1 MAVSVIDVPDGR
13 SVVLVGSV
21 VTVPPVVG
29 SMVRVYVV
37 GSVVPTIDI
46 LFQVYPP
53 QVLPTGAGNTF
64 TPNVKSALVVGT
76 Y

>member
-1 MAVSVIDVPDGR
+1 MSVIDVSDGR
-13 SVVLVGSV
+13 LMVLVGSV
-21 VTVPPVVG
+21 VTVPPILG
-29 SMVRVYVV
+29 SIVRVYVV
-37 GSVVPTIDI
+37 GSVVPTIDM